1 MNDFHQ
7 SQNGVGTMTDEEK
20 YRTEEPD
27 EEPEEK
33 KGFFRPLPEAEK
45 PKYVD
50 KDGRPQPIVKLL
62 GFSMRERTRDK
73 LLLVLIPAL
82 VGFMNTTIYSMI
94 ITNQL
99 ESAAMYLFFI
109 PIIVAIPIGLTAA
122 DAGRALLGGFFG
134 SIFFLLFFIV
144 FLISPG
150 ILIPELGIDQFIL
163 SAFMI
168 SIGYFI
174 LIVVANLLG
183 AVIGILLREFA

>member
-1 MNDFHQ
+1 M
-7 SQNGVGTMTDEEK
+7 
-20 YRTEEPD
+20 
-27 EEPEEK
+27 
-33 KGFFRPLPEAEK
+33 A
-45 PKYVD
+45 KYVD
-50 KDGRPQPIVKLL
+50 KDDRPQPIVKLL